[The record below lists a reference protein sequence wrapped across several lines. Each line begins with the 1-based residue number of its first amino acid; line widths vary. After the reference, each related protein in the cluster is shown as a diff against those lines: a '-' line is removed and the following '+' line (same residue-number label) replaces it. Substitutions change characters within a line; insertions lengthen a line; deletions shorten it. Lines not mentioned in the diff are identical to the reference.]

1 MKFFSTLVVS
11 LYFSLSLCAQSY
23 PEWETM
29 EDNYTISIADD
40 AVFKTGIL
48 AVNTDLATINS
59 SSSDSIS
66 ALFSSSQ
73 NNAITVTSS
82 KKDTIC
88 TDYFSIDFY
97 DFLYNQGQYNGW
109 ELSGTIIDLSS
120 GNQKVIIEAET
131 NIPVVFEVQLID
143 VNGHVTNNDFQ
154 ICDTLYP
161 SSEIDTLVFEN
172 FLLEDWYSQEW
183 WVVNN
188 DRGEQSYFPEEAII
202 PVYDSKIVSV
212 RVFVKPLSQRTP
224 SAHDISVTLHTVRI
238 LANNPIVELPP
249 QPHVSPYYE
258 TSDTLYI
265 SDFFFD
271 ENTSIDD
278 ITWSFYTSDPS
289 VIVEY
294 KADEEII
301 VISNL
306 SKPTTIDITATNDF
320 DFSCTE
326 QYYVFYV
333 NSISTIA
340 QSVFVYNAYEQKL
353 VSDIISSGILSC
365 YSITGSRIGAFNI
378 ENGSV
383 DISQVPNGVFI
394 YTVEYQGI
402 MYSGKICKNH
412 L

>member
-1 MKFFSTLVVS
+1 MKIFSTLVVS
-11 LYFSLSLCAQSY
+11 LFLSISLCAQSY
-23 PEWETM
+23 PEWEAM
-29 EDNYTISIADD
+29 EDNYTVNIADD
-40 AVFKTGIL
+40 AVFKTGIFE
-48 AVNTDLATINS
+48 VNTDLASINS

-66 ALFSSSQ
+66 AFFSSSQ

-88 TDYFSIDFY
+88 TDYFSIDFHE
-97 DFLYNQGQYNGW
+97 FLFNQGHYNGW

-143 VNGHVTNNDFQ
+143 VNGHVTNNDTH

-161 SSEIDTLVFEN
+161 SSEIDTVVFEN

-183 WVVNN
+183 WGVNN
-188 DRGEQSYFPEEAII
+188 DRGEQSYFPEEAVI

-212 RVFVKPLSQRTP
+212 RVFVRPLSKQTI
-224 SAHDISVTLHTVRI
+224 AAEDISVTLHTVRI

-249 QPHVSPYYE
+249 QPHVAPYYE
-258 TSDTLYI
+258 TSDTLFI
-265 SDFFFD
+265 HDFFFD
-271 ENTSIDD
+271 DNTSIDD
-278 ITWSFYTSDPS
+278 ITWSFDTSDPS
-289 VIVEY
+289 VVVEY
-294 KADEEII
+294 KADEKII

-306 SKPTTIDITATNDF
+306 SQPTTIDITATNNF
-320 DFSCTE
+320 DFSCTD

-333 NSISTIA
+333 NSISTVD
-340 QSVFVYNAYEQKL
+340 QSVFVYNANEQKL
-353 VSDIISSGILSC
+353 VSDVIVSGILSC
-365 YSITGSRIGAFNI
+365 YSVTGLRIGAFNI

-383 DISQVPNGVFI
+383 DISQIPQDVFI
-394 YTVEYQGI
+394 YTIEYQGDL
-402 MYSGKICKNH
+402 YSGKICKN